1 MKNALLLLPGLLAC
15 AVAQAN
21 DALTLPDTI
30 VTASRIEQQREAAL
44 AANTVF
50 DRDDIER
57 LQARSVP
64 ELLRRVPGVQLNS
77 NGGVLSYFVRGG
89 NTAQTLVLV
98 DGQRIASATTGGA
111 RLDYLNIDNIERVEV
126 VRGPRSAVYGADA
139 IGGVIQIFPPGPS
152 RYAANHSAG
161 RRQQQHIRAQR

>member
-1 MKNALLLLPGLLAC
+1 MN
-15 AVAQAN
+15 N
-21 DALTLPDTI
+21 
-30 VTASRIEQQREAAL
+30 QREAAL
-44 AANTVF
+44 APTVF

-77 NGGVLSYFVRGG
+77 NGGVLSYFCARRQHRSNSGAG
-89 NTAQTLVLV
+89 RR
-98 DGQRIASATTGGA
+98 QRIASATTGGA

-139 IGGVIQIFPPGPS
+139 IGGVIQIFTRQGQAGMQPTIRLGVGS
-152 RYAANHSAG
+152 NNTFERSVDISGGNEKSALS
-161 RRQQQHIRAQR
+161 